1 MLHEGRRPGFIPGM
15 GRSPGEGNGSPHQNF
30 CLENSINRGGWQAAV
45 HGVAKSQMQLSN
57 LQLSFMS
64 QSGKNGLFRND
75 TGKLCLPDCKN
86 KSESLV

>member
-15 GRSPGEGNGSPHQNF
+15 GRFPGEGNGSPHQNF
-30 CLENSINRGGWQAAV
+30 CLENSINRGGWQATV

-57 LQLSFMS
+57 LQLCFMS

-75 TGKLCLPDCKN
+75 TGKICLPACKN
-86 KSESLV
+86 KNESLV